1 MLNLGRECHSTS
13 YDALTAHVAVVF
25 VRYMFISLEQ
35 RKDCD
40 DRSLGELFYNNMID
54 ELADITYSE
63 SMFLLVEVM
72 VSTVKEL
79 LKLSDEQIQLLVD
92 EFYNKLPSYLQNRL
106 KCKNIA
112 A

>member
-40 DRSLGELFYNNMID
+40 DRSLGELFYNMIV
-54 ELADITYSE
+54 TYSE